1 MASTPRVTL
10 KRAYDPP
17 APSDGPRVLVDR
29 VWPRGVSKQRLKIVG
44 WLKEIGPTTPLRKW
58 FGHDPARWPLF
69 RARYRKELAAKGPLL
84 DELAGYARGG
94 KLTLV
99 FGARDPEHN
108 QAVVIKEAL
117 GKRRAAP
124 SRAARMSGR
133 TPRVR
138 GGTR

>member
-1 MASTPRVTL
+1 MRLTIVL

-29 VWPRGVSKQRLKIVG
+29 VWPRGVSKQRLKIVA
-44 WLKEIGPTTPLRKW
+44 WLKEVGPSTPLRKW
-58 FGHDPARWPLF
+58 FGHDPARWPAF

-84 DELAGYARGG
+84 DELAGYARAG

-108 QAVVIKEAL
+108 QAVVIKEEL
-117 GKRRAAP
+117 SRRK
-124 SRAARMSGR
+124 SRL
-133 TPRVR
+133 PRR
-138 GGTR
+138 RRSPQR

>member
-1 MASTPRVTL
+1 M

-29 VWPRGVSKQRLKIVG
+29 VWPRGVSKQRLKIVA
-44 WLKEIGPTTPLRKW
+44 WLKELGPSTPLRKW
-58 FGHDPARWPLF
+58 FGHDPARWAVF

-99 FGARDPEHN
+99 FGARDPKHS
-108 QAVVIKEAL
+108 QAVVIQQEL
-117 GKRRAAP
+117 SRRR
-124 SRAARMSGR
+124 SRS
-133 TPRVR
+133 PRR
-138 GGTR
+138 RRSPQQ